1 MSDLQISDDMKME
14 NYNIYVR
21 MQRKVSRY
29 SIDKITSSEMNE
41 KISNIVLEELLII
54 NNYGAFLYNNDLV
67 ANKEDIFD
75 DLTNTLEKERA
86 QKLIEEKR
94 FSDLEEFENN
104 HL

>member
-1 MSDLQISDDMKME
+1 ME

-67 ANKEDIFD
+67 ANKEDIFN